1 MLVAFDFDGT
11 ITDRDSLQDFVRR
24 MRGWGVCLKA
34 YLACVPRLLR
44 PDRGPARRQA
54 VKARFLASALGGL
67 DQSHL
72 QALAHDYVQRHLPRL
87 LRSDMMERLRAHRRR
102 GDTVVLVSAS
112 PSLYLDFWARQE
124 GIVQVLATELDF
136 DSLGYVCGLKSANC
150 WGEEK
155 VRRLER
161 WLNQSPVQLDMAYGD
176 SPGDAAMLARARQ
189 PWLRGKNRVLPELPA
204 NEASGVFATFS

>member
-24 MRGWGVCLKA
+24 MRGWGVCLRA

-54 VKARFLASALGGL
+54 VKARFLVSALAGL
-67 DQSHL
+67 SQAQL
-72 QALAHDYVQRHLPRL
+72 QGLAQIYVQRHLPRL
-87 LRSDMMERLRAHRRR
+87 LRSDMMERLRAHRQR
-102 GDTVVLVSAS
+102 GDTVLLVSAS
-112 PSLYLDFWARQE
+112 PSLYLDCWAHQE

-150 WGEEK
+150 WGDEK

-161 WLNQSPVQLDMAYGD
+161 WLKQAPVQLDMAYGD
-176 SPGDAAMLARARQ
+176 SPGDAAMLAHARQ
-189 PWLRGKNRVLPELPA
+189 PWLRGKNLVLPELPA
-204 NEASGVFATFS
+204 NDASRIFATFS